1 MDRFF
6 LFLAAVLTVTTD
18 KHCKSHRIITG
29 KKVSKKTLRNFIITI
44 CIGVTSLF
52 ATHANA
58 QSVSEFAAIDSLQV
72 GDIFGYTIVLDRN
85 KEYDKIIFPDSS
97 NFGDVFDIRSRKQY
111 QASSFKDSVAYKIQF
126 FGTADTTIPQL
137 PVMLILGQDTTT
149 QYTNPVPIRFSSV
162 LSEQEQSF
170 RPLKPIF
177 AFASAWWP
185 YILGGLLLIGA
196 GCYWYYYYYYQK
208 QEETKEP
215 ESQPSFQPTAFTNP
229 ITQLQQSIKKL
240 EDANPQTQEEFK
252 QFYITLGDAIR
263 QYYES
268 TYTLPALE
276 STSREL
282 LLMLKKRAV
291 DDKLLEDTKAVLQ
304 EADMVK
310 FANFT
315 PTTKQANRA
324 IAKANQFLGRASEV
338 DSPRIDY
345 LRRRHR
351 KKMEKKRRRFQQEQQ
366 ETTEGEA

>member
-6 LFLAAVLTVTTD
+6 LFLAAVLMVTTD
-18 KHCKSHRIITG
+18 QHCKSHRIITG
-29 KKVSKKTLRNFIITI
+29 KKVSNKTFRNFIITL
-44 CIGVTSLF
+44 CIGVITLLT
-52 ATHANA
+52 THANA
-58 QSVSEFAAIDSLQV
+58 QSVSEFVAIDSLQV
-72 GDIFGYTIVLDRN
+72 GDIFSYTIVVDRN
-85 KEYDKIIFPDSS
+85 KEYDKITFPDSS
-97 NFGDVFDIRSRKQY
+97 NFGDAFEIRSRKQY
-111 QASSFKDSVAYKIQF
+111 QVSSFKDSVAYKLQF

-137 PVMLILGQDTTT
+137 PVQLVLGQDTTT
-149 QYTNPVPIRFSSV
+149 EYTNPVPVRFNSI

-170 RPLKPIF
+170 RPLKPIY

-185 YILGGLLLIGA
+185 YILGGLILIGA
-196 GCYWYYYYYYQK
+196 AYYWYYYYYQK

-215 ESQPSFQPTAFTNP
+215 EPQQSFQPTAFTNP
-229 ITQLQQSIKKL
+229 ITQLQESIKKL
-240 EDANPQTQEEFK
+240 EQADPQTQEEFK

-268 TYTLPALE
+268 TYNLPALE

-291 DDKLLEDTKAVLQ
+291 DNNLLEDTKAVLQ

-324 IAKANQFLGRASEV
+324 VAKANQFLGRASEV

-351 KKMEKKRRRFQQEQQ
+351 KKMEKQRRRFQQEQQ
-366 ETTEGEA
+366 GTTEGKA